1 MKKMYPDRLFEF
13 ELFGKTLGPN
23 LYGIMIALGLLG
35 AFAVMFVYGKK
46 VGLKSNFVDFIFYNA
61 IFSVALGFG
70 SAALFQAFY
79 NYLDD
84 PSKPYLDHLKD
95 GGMTFIGGLIGGTLV
110 FLAVY
115 FILRKRLCGRLCDA
129 LSMLPCC
136 ILIGHAFGRLGCFFV
151 GCCYGKVTNSFLG
164 VKFPHLAEKVHPTQL
179 YEAAFLF
186 ILFAVCS
193 YLLLKKNFKH
203 NMSVYLVGYG
213 IFRFLIEY
221 VRGDERG
228 ELFLKIFSP
237 SQIWSILMIALGVGL
252 YFALEKLVFSKSCAV
267 TAAPEA
273 EETSIDEPETEE
285 KGE

>member
-115 FILRKRLCGRLCDA
+115 FILRKRLGGRLCDA

-273 EETSIDEPETEE
+273 EETNAEETEAEE